1 MLIKK
6 TAENHLKIIVL
17 LLIEKIYFCKM
28 FKTRLTLLAFMLI
41 TIGLSSCGKF
51 QKLLKSTD
59 YEEKYAMALEFFENE
74 DYNKTLQLFDQIS
87 PIYRGTDK
95 AQKIEFM
102 YAMCHY
108 NQRDYILASYY
119 FKRFYQAYPKAPEAE
134 QALFLS
140 AYSNYMDSPRA
151 SLDQKTT
158 VEAIQEMKLFI
169 SRFPK
174 SDKVAEA
181 NELIEEMDSRLE
193 LKAFNMAKLYLKM
206 NDYKAAVAA
215 FKSFIKQYQSSM
227 YHEEAMFLIIKANY
241 EYAVNSIAYK
251 QEERF
256 SQTSEAYVDFV
267 SQFPES
273 KYLKDADKM
282 NAVAATYITKQ
293 VE

>member
-1 MLIKK
+1 
-6 TAENHLKIIVL
+6 
-17 LLIEKIYFCKM
+17 M
-28 FKTRLTLLAFMLI
+28 FKTRLTLIAFVLI
-41 TIGLSSCGKF
+41 TIGLNSCGKF
-51 QKLLKSTD
+51 QKLLKSND

-74 DYNKTLQLFDQIS
+74 EYNKTLQLFDQIS

-108 NQRDYILASYY
+108 NQKDYILASYY
-119 FKRFYQAYPKAPEAE
+119 FKRFYQSYPKTPEAE

-140 AYSNYMDSPRA
+140 AYSNYLDSPRA

-158 VEAIQEMKLFI
+158 VDAIQEMKLFI

-174 SDKVAEA
+174 SEKIAEA
-181 NELIEEMDSRLE
+181 KELISSMDSRLE
-193 LKAFNMAKLYLKM
+193 LKAFNMAKLYIKM
-206 NDYKAAVAA
+206 NDYKAAIAS
-215 FKSFIKQYQSSM
+215 FKSFIKQYQSSI

-241 EYAVNSIAYK
+241 EYALNSIAFK

-256 SQTSEAYVDFV
+256 SETSEAFVDFV

-273 KYLKDADKM
+273 NYVKEAERM
-282 NAVAATYITKQ
+282 NAVAATYITKT
-293 VE
+293 VEEN